1 MSRGGSTRA
10 WRELRAKILARDSHT
25 CAYCGDTATHVDH
38 IIPVAAGGTDHPDN
52 LTAACAR
59 CNQLKSDK
67 SIAVFSEARTPITP
81 PFSSLS
87 PMVRFDPPSKGF
99 AP

>member
-1 MSRGGSTRA
+1 MTRNGSTRA
-10 WRELRAKILARDSHT
+10 WRELRLKILARDANT
-25 CAYCGDTATHVDH
+25 CGYCGAEAKHVDH
-38 IIPVAAGGTDHPDN
+38 IIPVAHGGTDSPDN

-67 SIAVFSEARTPITP
+67 SVSVFSESGTPITP
-81 PFSSLS
+81 PFRSLS
-87 PMVRFDPPSKGF
+87 PMLRFDPPSKGF

>member
-10 WRELRAKILARDSHT
+10 WRELRLRILARDANT
-25 CAYCGDTATHVDH
+25 CGYCGAEAKHVDH
-38 IIPVAAGGTDHPDN
+38 IIPVASGGTDDAEN

-67 SIAVFSEARTPITP
+67 PIAVFSNARTPSTP
-81 PFSSLS
+81 PLCSLS
-87 PMVRFDPPSKGF
+87 PMLRFDPPSKGF

>member
-1 MSRGGSTRA
+1 MTRGGSTRA
-10 WRELRAKILARDSHT
+10 WRELRLKILARDANT
-25 CAYCGDTATHVDH
+25 CTYCGAEAKHVDH
-38 IIPVAAGGTDHPDN
+38 IIPVSAGGTDDPEN

-59 CNQLKSDK
+59 CNLAKKDK
-67 SIAVFSEARTPITP
+67 SVSVFSNARTPYTP
-81 PFSSLS
+81 PLCSLS

>member
-10 WRELRAKILARDSHT
+10 WRELRLKILARDAGI
-25 CAYCGDTATHVDH
+25 CGYCGADAKHVDH
-38 IIPVAAGGTDHPDN
+38 IIPVAAGGTDSPEN

-67 SIAVFSEARTPITP
+67 TITDFSKARTPSTP
-81 PFSSLS
+81 PLCSLS
-87 PMVRFDPPSKGF
+87 PMLRFDPPSNGL

>member
-1 MSRGGSTRA
+1 VSRSGSTRA
-10 WRELRAKILARDSHT
+10 WRELRLKILARDANT
-25 CAYCGDTATHVDH
+25 CAYCGDEAKHVDH
-38 IIPVAAGGTDHPDN
+38 IIPVAAGGTNDPEN

-67 SIAVFSEARTPITP
+67 SIAVFSNARTPYTP
-81 PFSSLS
+81 PLCSLS
-87 PMVRFDPPSKGF
+87 PMVRFDPPSKGL

>member
-1 MSRGGSTRA
+1 MTRGGSTRA
-10 WRELRAKILARDSHT
+10 WRELRLKILARDANT
-25 CAYCGDTATHVDH
+25 CAYCGAEAKHVDH
-38 IIPVAAGGTDHPDN
+38 IIPVAAGGTDDPEN

-59 CNQLKSDK
+59 CNIQKKDK
-67 SIAVFSEARTPITP
+67 PVSVFSEVRTPYTP

>member
-10 WRELRAKILARDSHT
+10 WRELRLKILARDANT
-25 CAYCGDTATHVDH
+25 CGYCGAEAKHIDH
-38 IIPVAAGGTDHPDN
+38 IIPVSAGGTDDAEN

-67 SIAVFSEARTPITP
+67 PVSVFSTGGTPITP
-81 PFSSLS
+81 PFRSLS
-87 PMVRFDPPSKGF
+87 PMVRFDPPSKGL